1 MHPHKDL
8 QIKAVMLKRVMMLP
22 PIHCDAEESYDAVM
36 LEAAWSC
43 NIGGAR
49 SRLEL
54 CFCDARKPIAH

>member
-43 NIGGAR
+43 K
-49 SRLEL
+49 
-54 CFCDARKPIAH
+54 KPSGVVLLRC